1 MMFGSNLSSKADFDK
16 SPTVQAPNSY
26 FLVPSSKAR
35 SPVRSV
41 LALVAMPGAPN
52 SFAKGVLPQTY
63 SNFSG
68 DLVGLVARD
77 EGTEERG
84 SVRPSCAGLPM
95 CLDVE
100 R

>member
-1 MMFGSNLSSKADFDK
+1 
-16 SPTVQAPNSY
+16 
-26 FLVPSSKAR
+26 
-35 SPVRSV
+35 
-41 LALVAMPGAPN
+41 MPGAPN